1 MEAGQSVSI
10 NKLLQLPVTE
20 MVAVWTR
27 AWQQRGREVGGIAS
41 HLEGRINRS
50 HGESQTAP
58 HSTKGKE
65 KHGFQ

>member
-20 MVAVWTR
+20 MVAVWTT

-50 HGESQTAP
+50 HGEWQTAP
-58 HSTKGKE
+58 HSTKGKK

>member
-27 AWQQRGREVGGIAS
+27 ATERERSGWDCQPFRG
-41 HLEGRINRS
+41 
-50 HGESQTAP
+50 
-58 HSTKGKE
+58 
-65 KHGFQ
+65 